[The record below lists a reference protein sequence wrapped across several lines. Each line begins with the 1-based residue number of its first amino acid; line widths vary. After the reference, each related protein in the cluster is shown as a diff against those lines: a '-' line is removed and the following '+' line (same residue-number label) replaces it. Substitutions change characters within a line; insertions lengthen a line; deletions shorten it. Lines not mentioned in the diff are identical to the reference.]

1 MSGDT
6 VRVVCDRGEWHIKSR
21 RNGHLG
27 RRPWVL
33 ATFVQDGKGDIDG
46 MRGWRPITPS
56 PHEAET
62 PGQQLKRETVG
73 AGTLFHS
80 YDLSDSITDIT
91 ILPCRCGWPAPD
103 SLSCAHLADLLD
115 HAAQGNHQ
123 IGLSEIARRFKGQFA
138 FHSRTPIATWER
150 TAALPEGANIAN
162 YSLYDTLS
170 INGYALEYESNISS
184 FVVMCDASTTWHKTK
199 GARPVLHM
207 DMYEE
212 EAGEWHNSEE
222 ATLGVVTANNT
233 EEGKAIFLPCECG
246 RTITTPQP
254 VDMEVVTLAAELLY
268 NAGYAVVSVEEF
280 AGTLQRIIVGM

>member
-33 ATFVQDGKGDIDG
+33 ATFVQDGKGDIDE
-46 MRGWRPITPS
+46 MRGWHPITPS
-56 PHEAET
+56 PHGAEN
-62 PGQQLKRETVG
+62 PGQQLKREMVG

-80 YDLSDSITDIT
+80 YDPSEPITDVT
-91 ILPCRCGWPAPD
+91 ILPCQCGWPAPD
-103 SLSCAHLADLLD
+103 ILECEHLVDLLD
-115 HAAQGNHQ
+115 RAAQETHEIN
-123 IGLSEIARRFKGQFA
+123 LNEIARGFEGQFV
-138 FHSRTPIATWER
+138 FHSELPTTSWDKAAT
-150 TAALPEGANIAN
+150 LPQGTSIENS
-162 YSLYDTLS
+162 SLYSTLEIGGYGLDDLS
-170 INGYALEYESNISS
+170 IRS
-184 FVVMCDASTTWHKTK
+184 FIVMCDTPTTWHKK
-199 GARPVLHM
+199 RGARPVLHM

-212 EAGEWHNSEE
+212 EAGEWHNSGE
-222 ATLGVVTANNT
+222 AILGVVTARNT

-280 AGTLQRIIVGM
+280 ADTLQRIIVGM